1 MKNLIKIF
9 AFVYLTFGIVSCDND
24 SVNNDEPTSG
34 EPNNSE
40 VLTSI
45 TINST
50 WVDYVE
56 TINLNNGKIT
66 DVQYNDGLYHLY
78 TYSGDKVSQINE
90 YDANDNILYSKS
102 YSYDGNGRL
111 IYRINT
117 PNPDLTPFDYY
128 VSHEYTYD
136 TDLITVE
143 YKIFDFDDVQ
153 SGDTQVR
160 HLELNQNNI
169 VKSYY
174 PAFLANGS
182 RDEATYSNNSPL
194 TFNSYF
200 SGDLLVVS
208 NFEYVNEIASDAY
221 SIGRYKF
228 GDEWRINTL
237 LSKDSSTL
245 GTENLD
251 DVSLNY
257 LSSLNYSYNNESQ
270 SVSYVTNFSYEFND
284 DNLLLSQTQTKNSSD
299 NPQPYVTIITYEYE

>member
-1 MKNLIKIF
+1 MIKIIKIF
-9 AFVYLTFGIVSCDND
+9 SILIMAIAFVSCDND

-56 TINLNNGKIT
+56 TINFGGGKIT
-66 DVQYNDGLYHLY
+66 DVQYNDGSYHLY

-102 YSYDGNGRL
+102 YSYDSNDRL

-136 TDLITVE
+136 TDLIIVE
-143 YKIFDFDDVQ
+143 YKIFDFNDVQ
-153 SGDTQVR
+153 SGDTQVS

-169 VKSYY
+169 VKSYN

-182 RDEATYSNNSPL
+182 RDEASYSNNDPL

-208 NFEYVNEIASDAY
+208 NFEYLNEIAADAY

-228 GDEWRINTL
+228 GNEWRINSL

-257 LSSLNYSYNNESQ
+257 LSNLNYSYNSETQ
-270 SVSYVTNFSYEFND
+270 SLSYVIDFTYEFD
-284 DNLLLSQTQTKNSSD
+284 DSNLLLSQTQAKNSSS
-299 NPQPYVTIITYEYE
+299 NTQSYVTIITYEYE